1 MDRRSFLRVGSL
13 STVAASV
20 IPTLVAQAQQPTA
33 LDAPLHHHVNAM
45 PVTRNRAI
53 SSIHVLG
60 QSLAHADQRLAKG
73 LSDDVFARLVS
84 AFRAEWPARS
94 LRVVMVDRI
103 GEAVVEG
110 VIRDQWASS
119 VKMRASFA
127 TDSPPYFNMERFRA
141 VTDHWTCGPQ
151 IEPYYH
157 DSDPSGF
164 QRTHIKSIFGEVYGA
179 DVVVV
184 GMPRIPSGLVWS
196 AHYIDE
202 ETGIVMRAI
211 CAYEW
216 ECDDYLMRWDVV
228 TG

>member
-73 LSDDVFARLVS
+73 LSDDVFMRLVS

-94 LRVVMVDRI
+94 LRVIMVDRI
-103 GEAVVEG
+103 GEAAAEG
-110 VIRDQWASS
+110 IIRDRWATS
-119 VKMRASFA
+119 VKMSASFA
-127 TDSPPYFNMERFRA
+127 TNYPPYFDLDR
-141 VTDHWTCGPQ
+141 
-151 IEPYYH
+151 
-157 DSDPSGF
+157 
-164 QRTHIKSIFGEVYGA
+164 KS
-179 DVVVV
+179 VV
-184 GMPRIPSGLVWS
+184 
-196 AHYIDE
+196 
-202 ETGIVMRAI
+202 
-211 CAYEW
+211 
-216 ECDDYLMRWDVV
+216 
-228 TG
+228 